1 MILRAYNGS
10 EGRQD
15 NDRVEESAVND
26 GVVNVDVVHGDGIL
40 ESPSD
45 TIHVLT

>member
-1 MILRAYNGS
+1 MAVRVDK
-10 EGRQD
+10 D

-26 GVVNVDVVHGDGIL
+26 GVVIVDVAWRWDFGVAF
-40 ESPSD
+40 D